1 MLKLFKISLTNVGY
15 DDYDGAI
22 VAAENLSQVKDLAE
36 YGNEIYDS
44 ETHSYIVGERFKRE
58 DGFEKHNSQKYT
70 VEEIGT
76 TTKYKEPTII
86 LSSFNA
92 G

>member
-1 MLKLFKISLTNVGY
+1 MLKLFKISLTNVDY

-22 VAAENLSQVKDLAE
+22 VAAESLSQAKDLAE
-36 YGNEIYDS
+36 YGNDIWDS
-44 ETHSYIVGERFKRE
+44 ETHSYIVSQRFKRE
-58 DGFEKHNSQKYT
+58 DNFERRSYQKYT

-76 TTKYKEPTII
+76 TTKYTEPTII

>member
-1 MLKLFKISLTNVGY
+1 MLKLFRISLTNVGY

-22 VAAENLSQVKDLAE
+22 VAAESLSQAKDLAE
-36 YGNEIYDS
+36 YGNDIYDS

-58 DGFEKHNSQKYT
+58 DSFERRESQKYK

>member
-1 MLKLFKISLTNVGY
+1 MLKLFKISLTNVDY

-22 VAAENLSQVKDLAE
+22 VAAESLSQAKDLAE
-36 YGNEIYDS
+36 YGNDIWDS
-44 ETHSYIVGERFKRE
+44 ETHSYIVGQRFKRE
-58 DGFEKHNSQKYT
+58 DNFVRREDQKYT

-76 TTKYKEPTII
+76 TTKYTEPTII

>member
-1 MLKLFKISLTNVGY
+1 MLKLFRISLTNVGY

-22 VAAENLSQVKDLAE
+22 VAAESLSQAKDLAE
-36 YGNEIYDS
+36 YGNDIYDS

-58 DGFEKHNSQKYT
+58 DSFERRENQKYK

>member
-1 MLKLFKISLTNVGY
+1 MLKLFKISLTDVDY
-15 DDYDGAI
+15 DAYDGAI
-22 VAAENLSQVKDLAE
+22 VAAEDLSQVKDLAE
-36 YGNEIYDS
+36 YGNEVYDS

-58 DGFEKHNSQKYT
+58 DGFERRSSQKYT

>member
-1 MLKLFKISLTNVGY
+1 MLKLFKIKLTDVGY

-22 VAAENLSQVKDLAE
+22 VAAETLAQAKDLCE
-36 YGNEIYDS
+36 YGNDIYDS
-44 ETHSYIVGERFKRE
+44 DTHSYIVGERFKRE
-58 DGFEKHNSQKYT
+58 DNFERRNGQKYT

-76 TTKYKEPTII
+76 TTKYTEPTII

>member
-1 MLKLFKISLTNVGY
+1 MLKLFKIELTDVGY

-22 VAAENLSQVKDLAE
+22 VAAKDISQVKQLCE
-36 YGNEIYDS
+36 YGNAILDE
-44 ETHSYIVGERFKRE
+44 ETHSFCIGLRFKRE
-58 DGFEKHNSQKYT
+58 YDFHRNEGQKYT

-76 TTKYKEPTII
+76 TTKYNEPTII

>member
-1 MLKLFKISLTNVGY
+1 MLKLFKISLTDVDY

-22 VAAENLSQVKDLAE
+22 VAAKDLSQVKDLAE
-36 YGNEIYDS
+36 YGNEVYDS

-58 DGFEKHNSQKYT
+58 DGFERRSSQKYT
-70 VEEIGT
+70 IEEIGT

>member
-1 MLKLFKISLTNVGY
+1 MLKLFKISLTNVDY

-22 VAAENLSQVKDLAE
+22 VAAESLSQAKDLAE
-36 YGNEIYDS
+36 YGNDIWDS
-44 ETHSYIVGERFKRE
+44 ETHSYIVGQRFKRE
-58 DGFEKHNSQKYT
+58 AGFVRREKQKYT